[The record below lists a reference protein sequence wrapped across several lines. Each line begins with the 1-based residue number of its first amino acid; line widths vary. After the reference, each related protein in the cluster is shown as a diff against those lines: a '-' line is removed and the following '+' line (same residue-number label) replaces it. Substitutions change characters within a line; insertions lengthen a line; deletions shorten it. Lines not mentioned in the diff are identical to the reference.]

1 MNKDDPLPASPAKR
15 KKKKNINKK
24 IKATKQMESEVA
36 ELLIITSTTYFIIIK
51 SFFWLQAAT

>member
-15 KKKKNINKK
+15 KKKKHKK

-36 ELLIITSTTYFIIIK
+36 ELLIITSTTYFIIK
-51 SFFWLQAAT
+51 SFF

>member
-51 SFFWLQAAT
+51 SFF

>member
-36 ELLIITSTTYFIIIK
+36 ELLIITSTTYFIIK
-51 SFFWLQAAT
+51 SFF

>member
-36 ELLIITSTTYFIIIK
+36 ELLIITSTTYFIIK